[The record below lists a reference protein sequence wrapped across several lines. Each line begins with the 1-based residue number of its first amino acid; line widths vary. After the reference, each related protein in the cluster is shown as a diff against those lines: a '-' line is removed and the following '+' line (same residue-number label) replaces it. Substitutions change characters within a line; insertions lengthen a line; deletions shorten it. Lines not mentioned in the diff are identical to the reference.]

1 MANAR
6 TRASRCE
13 GEVTCLTPLPESRYL
28 RIMQID
34 SISGPTSEL
43 TYGCL
48 TAGDSGPLALCLHG
62 FPDTAHGWRYLL
74 PALAD
79 AGYRAVAPFMRGY
92 APTSIPADGQYHVA
106 TLARDAT
113 VLHEALGGD
122 SDAVIIG
129 HDWGALATYGAA
141 SFAPDRWRRVVT
153 AAVPPASSMA
163 SAMMTYDQLKRSW
176 YMFFFQV
183 GLSDFVVSMNDL
195 EFIERLWADWSPGHD
210 ATIDMQHI
218 RDSIGSPEH
227 LTAALGYYRAT
238 WGTEPVSAAYQEIQ
252 AVLGTP
258 PPQPTLY
265 IHGRND
271 GCVGVEFAENAAA
284 GLSGGSREAII
295 EGAGHFTQVE
305 KPEEFNRLVLDF
317 IQP

>member
-1 MANAR
+1 MEINA
-6 TRASRCE
+6 TAVE
-13 GEVTCLTPLPESRYL
+13 
-28 RIMQID
+28 
-34 SISGPTSEL
+34 TSEL
-43 TYGCL
+43 TYECL

-106 TLARDAT
+106 ALARDAT
-113 VLHEALGGD
+113 ALHEALEGD

-141 SFAPDRWRRVVT
+141 AYAPERWRRVVT
-153 AAVPPASSMA
+153 AAVPPPASMA
-163 SAMMTYDQLKRSW
+163 NAMATYDQLKRSW

-183 GLSDFVVSMNDL
+183 GLSDYVVAANEL
-195 EFIERLWADWSPGHD
+195 EFIDRLWADWSPGHD
-210 ATIDMQHI
+210 ATVDMDHI
-218 RDSIGSPEH
+218 RTSIGSAEN
-227 LTAALGYYRAT
+227 LAAALGYYRAT
-238 WGTEPVSAAYQEIQ
+238 WGTEPVSAAYQDIQ
-252 AVLGTP
+252 DVLGSP
-258 PPQPTLY
+258 LPQPALY

-284 GLSGGSREAII
+284 GLSPGSSAAII
-295 EGAGHFTQVE
+295 EGAGHFAQVE

-317 IQP
+317 IQS

>member
-1 MANAR
+1 MSHTSPEYGYRR
-6 TRASRCE
+6 T
-13 GEVTCLTPLPESRYL
+13 
-28 RIMQID
+28 MKID
-34 SISGPTSEL
+34 SITVPTSEL

-48 TAGDSGPLALCLHG
+48 TAGTSGPLALCLHG
-62 FPDTAHGWRYLL
+62 FPDTAYGWRHLL

-129 HDWGALATYGAA
+129 HDWGAPAAYGAA
-141 SFAPDRWRRVVT
+141 IYQPDRWRRVVA
-153 AAVPPASSMA
+153 AAVPPAAAMS
-163 SAMMTYDQLKRSW
+163 SAMTTYDQLKRSW

-183 GLSDFVVSMNDL
+183 GLSDFVVSRNDL
-195 EFIERLWADWSPGHD
+195 QFIERLWADWSPGHD
-210 ATIDMQHI
+210 ATTDMEHI
-218 RDSIGSPEH
+218 RDSIGTPEH
-227 LTAALGYYRAT
+227 MAAALGYYRAT
-238 WGTEPVSAAYQEIQ
+238 WGTEPVSSAYQDIQ
-252 AVLGTP
+252 NVLGTP

-271 GCVGVEFAENAAA
+271 GCVGVEFAENVTAE
-284 GLSGGSREAII
+284 LSPGSSTAII
-295 EGAGHFTQVE
+295 EGVGHFAQLE

-317 IQP
+317 IRP

>member
-1 MANAR
+1 MEINATTIE
-6 TRASRCE
+6 TR
-13 GEVTCLTPLPESRYL
+13 
-28 RIMQID
+28 
-34 SISGPTSEL
+34 EL

-79 AGYRAVAPFMRGY
+79 AGFRAVAPFMRGY

-113 VLHEALGGD
+113 ALHEALDGD

-141 SFAPDRWRRVVT
+141 AYAPERWRRVVT
-153 AAVPPASSMA
+153 AAVPPAASMA
-163 SAMMTYDQLKRSW
+163 TAMTTYDQLKRSW

-183 GLSDFVVSMNDL
+183 GLSDYVVSANDL
-195 EFIERLWADWSPGHD
+195 DFIDRLWADWSPGHD
-210 ATIDMQHI
+210 ATVDMGHI
-218 RDSIGSPEH
+218 RASLGSREN
-227 LTAALGYYRAT
+227 LAAALGYYRAT
-238 WGTEPVSAAYQEIQ
+238 WGTEPVSAAYQDIQ
-252 AVLGTP
+252 DVLGTS

-271 GCVGVEFAENAAA
+271 GCVGVEFAENVAAELSA
-284 GLSGGSREAII
+284 GSQSVIL

-317 IQP
+317 IQS

>member
-1 MANAR
+1 MNI
-6 TRASRCE
+6 S
-13 GEVTCLTPLPESRYL
+13 
-28 RIMQID
+28 
-34 SISGPTSEL
+34 SITVPTDEL

-48 TAGDSGPLALCLHG
+48 VAGDSGPLALCLHG
-62 FPDTAHGWRYLL
+62 FPDTAYGWRELL

-106 TLARDAT
+106 TLARDVT
-113 VLHEALGGD
+113 VLHDALRGE

-129 HDWGALATYGAA
+129 HDWGALATYAAA
-141 SFAPDRWRRVVT
+141 SFEPDRWSRVVT
-153 AAVPPASSMA
+153 AAVPPAGAMA
-163 SAMMTYDQLKRSW
+163 TAMTTYEQLKRSW

-195 EFIERLWADWSPGHD
+195 KFIEELWADWSPGHD
-210 ATIDMQHI
+210 ASIDMRHI

-227 LTAALGYYRAT
+227 LAAALGYYRAT
-238 WGTEPVSAAYQEIQ
+238 WGSEPVSDAYSDIQ
-252 AVLGTP
+252 TTLGTP

-271 GCVGVEFAENAAA
+271 GCIGVEFAENADQE
-284 GLSGGSREAII
+284 LSPGSQVAII
-295 EGAGHFTQVE
+295 EGAGHFAQVE

-317 IQP
+317 IGS

>member
-1 MANAR
+1 MNL
-6 TRASRCE
+6 SQ
-13 GEVTCLTPLPESRYL
+13 VT
-28 RIMQID
+28 I
-34 SISGPTSEL
+34 PTSEL
-43 TYGCL
+43 TYECL
-48 TAGDSGPLALCLHG
+48 TVGTEGPLALCLHG

-92 APTSIPADGQYHVA
+92 APTTIPSDGQYHVA

-113 VLHEALGGD
+113 VLHEALGGE

-141 SFAPDRWRRVVT
+141 AYAPDRWRRVVT
-153 AAVPPASSMA
+153 AAVPPSASMA
-163 SAMMTYDQLKRSW
+163 TAMTTYDQLKRSW

-195 EFIERLWADWSPGHD
+195 EFIARLWEDWSPGYD

-218 RDSIGSPEH
+218 RDALGSPEN
-227 LTAALGYYRAT
+227 LAAALGYYRAT
-238 WGTEPVSAAYQEIQ
+238 WGTQPVSSAYQDIQ
-252 AVLGTP
+252 DALMSP

-271 GCVGVEFAENAAA
+271 GCVGVEFAENAEA
-284 GLSGGSREAII
+284 GLSAGSRLAII

-305 KPEEFNRLVLDF
+305 QPDEFNRLVLDF
-317 IQP
+317 LTS